1 LRSAGRKLEQAASFP
16 GGLLPA
22 GQAKNDQEKRLKGRE
37 IMNDA
42 RWLRL
47 WCARHV
53 RATSGDSRTK
63 AEELARKAKAA
74 AARDGFSVDAA
85 LREEGHASLADH
97 IRSVLR
103 RRADSKAKRAAS
115 RHENTGPRRA

>member
-1 LRSAGRKLEQAASFP
+1 
-16 GGLLPA
+16 
-22 GQAKNDQEKRLKGRE
+22 
-37 IMNDA
+37 MNDA

-74 AARDGFSVDAA
+74 AARDGFSVEDA
-85 LREEGHASLADH
+85 LREEGHASLPAY
-97 IRSVLR
+97 IQSVLR
-103 RRADSKAKRAAS
+103 RRADSKAKRTAMRTPGTRGA
-115 RHENTGPRRA
+115 